1 MHLETT
7 TPNVE
12 VQEVARACY
21 HGWHQAIATGLPE
34 LREGITT
41 TSSAPGH
48 GIELGAAFL
57 SRKDTSRRLTAL

>member
-1 MHLETT
+1 M
-7 TPNVE
+7 
-12 VQEVARACY
+12 ARACY

-41 TSSAPGH
+41 TTRSAPGH